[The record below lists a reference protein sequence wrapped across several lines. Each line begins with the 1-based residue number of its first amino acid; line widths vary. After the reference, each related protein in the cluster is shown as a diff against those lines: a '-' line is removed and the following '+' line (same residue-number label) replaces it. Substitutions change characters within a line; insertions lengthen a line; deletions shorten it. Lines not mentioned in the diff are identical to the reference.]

1 MRENLCYL
9 EIEFFHKSSSVI
21 IYFFLITIYAFRKI
35 IEMIMCNALL
45 YDELNRRKFHFNDSS
60 DFVDYLKELN
70 AMNRWFRKRKAL
82 WNQRENPL
90 FAETL
95 TVGSVGFAFN
105 LLKMEEILNVDKLV
119 EQINQT

>member
-1 MRENLCYL
+1 
-9 EIEFFHKSSSVI
+9 
-21 IYFFLITIYAFRKI
+21 
-35 IEMIMCNALL
+35 MIMCNALL